1 MTVWFGLVSKTNGK
15 NLKFDHRL
23 FYVYSTHKLNTIN
36 DFWLQIIGDRR
47 KKSGSY
53 EYGCHFYTPAK
64 KRGAYKLED
73 QWWFVQNGE
82 IKRKL
87 NDPRIEKVTA
97 NRSLYYFDD
106 IEEPKNE

>member
-23 FYVYSTHKLNTIN
+23 FYVYLTHKLNTIN

-53 EYGCHFYTPAK
+53 EYGCRFYTPAK

-73 QWWFVQNGE
+73 QWWFVQNGK

>member
-1 MTVWFGLVSKTNGK
+1 MISGCRLLVTG
-15 NLKFDHRL
+15 
-23 FYVYSTHKLNTIN
+23 
-36 DFWLQIIGDRR
+36 

-53 EYGCHFYTPAK
+53 EYGCRFYTPAK

-106 IEEPKNE
+106 FEEPKNQ

>member
-1 MTVWFGLVSKTNGK
+1 M
-15 NLKFDHRL
+15 
-23 FYVYSTHKLNTIN
+23 HKLNTIN

-53 EYGCHFYTPAK
+53 EYDCRFYTPAK
-64 KRGAYKLED
+64 KRGACKLED

-97 NRSLYYFDD
+97 NHSLYYFDD